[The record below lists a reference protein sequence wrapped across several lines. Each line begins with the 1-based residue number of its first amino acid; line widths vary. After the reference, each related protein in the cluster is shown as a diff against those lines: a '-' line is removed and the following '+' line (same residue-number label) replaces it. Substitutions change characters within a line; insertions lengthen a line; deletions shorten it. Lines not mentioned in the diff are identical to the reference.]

1 MHEVALIT
9 SVVVQSGEFMVEDV
23 DAPLLIAACAKVGIK
38 LVPVCWDVTED
49 GHIQPSW
56 TCNSFRF
63 AVIRSVWNYNKETQK
78 FRTWLNSVNCAIVN
92 STGIVADNIHKGYL
106 KRMERSGVSIVPT
119 EIVKQGSS
127 IDVTKEMVFVMLPN
141 CSSLTTL
148 YSSGSRQIR
157 LDHCCSQAGHLSR
170 VKPLQTVSFH
180 LTARQRW
187 G

>member
-1 MHEVALIT
+1 MSPKMVISNRAGLATVSDSQSFGVSGTTTRRLKSSELGSIQSTVPSSTQQESWLTT
-9 SVVVQSGEFMVEDV
+9 SIKVSNLLF
-23 DAPLLIAACAKVGIK
+23 PLYYNGLFPSTFQRRCVFCSCASHAGTV
-38 LVPVCWDVTED
+38 
-49 GHIQPSW
+49 
-56 TCNSFRF
+56 
-63 AVIRSVWNYNKETQK
+63 
-78 FRTWLNSVNCAIVN
+78 
-92 STGIVADNIHKGYL
+92 GYL